1 MKTVPLVRIL
11 GQGLFVP
18 AGLCKDQ
25 ALNSFANTLRFGCY
39 PRQLRDYV
47 NVGGRTENF
56 RISMEFRW
64 ERTSIPLCKFLALC
78 SGSNCT

>member
-1 MKTVPLVRIL
+1 MPLVLIL
-11 GQGLFVP
+11 GQGQFVP

-56 RISMEFRW
+56 RISMGKGEYPFVQVPG
-64 ERTSIPLCKFLALC
+64 IMLGK
-78 SGSNCT
+78 